1 NWVLL
6 NSDGIVKLD
15 LGIGAAGGVV
25 CDRNGDWIFG
35 YDRHLGQCSV
45 FNAELWGILD
55 GLMLLQKQGYK
66 KVVIQSDNLQV
77 VKAIQDNLL
86 EDSNLVLIKRIQ
98 QVLQH
103 ESHWLLR
110 HVPKEKNQVADCITK
125 MSFDKRKN
133 L

>member
-1 NWVLL
+1 VLTGNWVLL
-6 NSDGIVKLD
+6 NNDGIVKLD
-15 LGIGAAGGVV
+15 LGIGAAGG
-25 CDRNGDWIFG
+25 CSIF
-35 YDRHLGQCSV
+35 D
-45 FNAELWGILD
+45 FELWGILD

-110 HVPKEKNQVADCITK
+110 HVPKEKNQVADCITN
-125 MSFDKRKN
+125 MSFDKREDLKVFESP
-133 L
+133 LGK